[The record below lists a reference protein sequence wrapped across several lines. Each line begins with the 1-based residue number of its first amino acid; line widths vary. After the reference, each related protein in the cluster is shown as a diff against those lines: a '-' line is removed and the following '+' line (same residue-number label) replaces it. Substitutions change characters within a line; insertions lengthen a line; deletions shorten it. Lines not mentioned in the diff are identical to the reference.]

1 MTKNLL
7 RISLALLFVL
17 FSHSSFAFS
26 AIAAVKG
33 HFKGTWGYASNYDT
47 QKEADKQ
54 ALISCKEAANA
65 NGFQKIA
72 NQCKVLAQGKYPGYG
87 AIVCGEEGCSWGI
100 GYETSQEAINAAY
113 GNCSKNYSNCQEKDI
128 QFYKDFAGFTPA
140 PSQNSANDCRPRSN
154 SLRCSSSCSNGDC
167 IVTYENGCKMRVQV
181 QPRFNGFTNTWEY
194 PSPNC

>member
-7 RISLALLFVL
+7 RISLIFLFIM
-17 FSHSSFAFS
+17 FSRSSFAFT
-26 AIAAVKG
+26 AIAIVEG
-33 HFKGTWGYASNYDT
+33 HISDTWGYASNYDT

-54 ALISCKEAANA
+54 AILSCKEASKAK
-65 NGFQKIA
+65 GLQKLA
-72 NQCKVLAQGKYPGYG
+72 NQCKVVDRADGPGYG
-87 AIVCGEEGCSWGI
+87 TILCGVGGCAWSLSYNTG
-100 GYETSQEAINAAY
+100 QEAIDAAFA
-113 GNCSKNYSNCQEKDI
+113 NCSKSYSNCQEKDI

-140 PSQNSANDCRPRSN
+140 PSQNTANDCRPRSN
-154 SLRCSSSCSNGDC
+154 SLRCSSSCTNGDC